1 MFRDKD
7 TQNENEL
14 SLTLKHTFEYNIFKQ
29 IFEYSLLEVDL

>member
-7 TQNENEL
+7 TQNEL